1 MTTTKPDT
9 YQQVTDKLIEM
20 LESAKEYGLPWH
32 RLGMDAISPINV
44 VSGNTYRGINIP
56 MLWVSAEQNGYT
68 HGRWA
73 TYKQWSDLG
82 AQVKKGEKSTA
93 VVFWKQFTYE
103 NDEGEVEKAGM
114 FVRVYHVFNCAQVDG
129 YEIPT
134 TITLPEIERI
144 SSAEAYFDN
153 TRAIIRH
160 GGDSAYYRTTSDHIQ
175 MPNINQFKDSVSYYA
190 VLAHETTHWTGH
202 TARLDRAKG
211 KRFGDMQYAAEELIA
226 ELGAAFLCA
235 KLGLSP
241 EPRPDHAAYLA
252 SWLKMLKNDKKAIFT
267 AASMA
272 QKACDYLDG
281 LQSPSISLAA

>member
-134 TITLPEIERI
+134 TITLPEIRLKPDRPACCLRTLPHRVKFLRYPCSQNPLE
-144 SSAEAYFDN
+144 
-153 TRAIIRH
+153 
-160 GGDSAYYRTTSDHIQ
+160 RTTERSR
-175 MPNINQFKDSVSYYA
+175 
-190 VLAHETTHWTGH
+190 G
-202 TARLDRAKG
+202 
-211 KRFGDMQYAAEELIA
+211 
-226 ELGAAFLCA
+226 LGVDVICQW
-235 KLGLSP
+235 S
-241 EPRPDHAAYLA
+241 PRPPRALPDA
-252 SWLKMLKNDKKAIFT
+252 FE
-267 AASMA
+267 
-272 QKACDYLDG
+272 
-281 LQSPSISLAA
+281 PV